1 MTESAAALA
10 KLRANYAKYEE
21 ASRQLRRLPVC
32 AVPQEGNAH
41 LMSLLK
47 KLNETED
54 AATTTSR
61 A

>member
-1 MTESAAALA
+1 MTESAVALT
-10 KLRANYAKYEE
+10 KLRANYAMYEE
-21 ASRQLRRLPVC
+21 ASRQLRRLPVF
-32 AVPQEGNAH
+32 AVGQEGNDH

-54 AATTTSR
+54 AATTISR